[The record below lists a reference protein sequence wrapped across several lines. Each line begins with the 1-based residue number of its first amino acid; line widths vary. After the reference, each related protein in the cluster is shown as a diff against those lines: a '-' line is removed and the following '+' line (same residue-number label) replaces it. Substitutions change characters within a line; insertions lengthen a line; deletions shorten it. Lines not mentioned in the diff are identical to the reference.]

1 MKKAI
6 YCLFFGVFFICAQT
20 QSQEINNLNLAIKG
34 DPQLEDSFEAFIK
47 KYPKIKLP
55 RSGVEYHIR
64 VVEPDKSVDYKI
76 LEVEVDPN
84 IDYMIRIIPP
94 TRNQGS
100 KPTDKELAE
109 ELLRRFKETRK
120 NEEK

>member
-6 YCLFFGVFFICAQT
+6 YCLLFGAFFICAQN

-34 DPQLEDSFEAFIK
+34 DPQLGKYFKDFIE

-64 VVEPDKSVDYKI
+64 VVEPNKSVDYRI
-76 LEVEVDPN
+76 LEVDPN
-84 IDYMIRIIPP
+84 IDYKIRIIPP

-100 KPTDKELAE
+100 TPTDKEIEE
-109 ELLRRFKETRK
+109 ELLRKFKGTRK
-120 NEEK
+120 TKEN